1 MGSHQVFAL
10 ISLVSFLAFITVVLF
25 GTQIAGGAA
34 GAWARGSAQAAA
46 EKWRLANE
54 ARAGQSDEVLE
65 AEQAEARRARRA
77 AVTSARNEHGAGRRI
92 AGAAAAGW
100 HIGSRGAERA
110 AAGRRRRRNAR
121 RAWTSG
127 GDGTVRPP
135 GSSRSTPRPGGSR
148 PWRGRSG
155 SRPGG
160 SSGSGST
167 RTRTRS
173 RFRPGRK
180 LGVCVKCGRIA
191 GAASILDGG
200 QICYLC
206 QGKKSPVLCEVEKT
220 PQPTVP
226 SGPAL
231 AGAAAPGS
239 VPGAPAAGAVASGPA
254 ASSPAAAGPAPEPLP
269 APGSAPV
276 PVTAETRV
284 PAMAGAPATVIA
296 SPTGG
301 TVMTAGIGSG
311 RPGSAVAARTGTGVI
326 EGRVTGR
333 PGAGVAVRGDA
344 ANHGEWVEHA
354 KVVIKYVSDMFAFVK
369 VMTEDMGKGEC
380 PADAIDETAA
390 WADMIYAYGTQILT
404 ELIQINKDIKPWIDA
419 VWAQGGPQNV
429 ASPRWL
435 EGRSRR
441 QLQGR

>member
-1 MGSHQVFAL
+1 MGSHQAL
-10 ISLVSFLAFITVVLF
+10 ALLSLVSFLAAVIVVLF
-25 GTQIAGGAA
+25 GTQIAGGAP

-46 EKWRLANE
+46 EKRRLAN
-54 ARAGQSDEVLE
+54 AASAGKSDEE
-65 AEQAEARRARRA
+65 FAAEQAAARRARPESSA
-77 AVTSARNEHGAGRRI
+77 ARRI
-92 AGAAAAGW
+92 AAAAAAGW

-121 RAWTSG
+121 RAWTAG
-127 GDGTVRPP
+127 GDGAVRPP
-135 GSSRSTPRPGGSR
+135 GSPGSPG
-148 PWRGRSG
+148 SG

-160 SSGSGST
+160 SRQGGPRPGGPSGSGT

-180 LGVCVKCGRIA
+180 LGVCSRCGLTA
-191 GAASILDGG
+191 GAASLDAGNV
-200 QICYLC
+200 CFLC
-206 QGKKSPVLCEVEKT
+206 RRRAA
-220 PQPTVP
+220 PQPAVP
-226 SGPAL
+226 SGPFL
-231 AGAAAPGS
+231 AGGAAPG
-239 VPGAPAAGAVASGPA
+239 VASGPA
-254 ASSPAAAGPAPEPLP
+254 AGRPAAAAPAPEPLP

-276 PVTAETRV
+276 PVTAQPRV
-284 PAMAGAPATVIA
+284 PAMAGAPATATVIA
-296 SPTGG
+296 SPTGR
-301 TVMTAGIGSG
+301 TVMTEGIGSG
-311 RPGSAVAARTGTGVI
+311 RPGSAVAARPGTGVI

-333 PGAGVAVRGDA
+333 PGAGVAVSGDA

-354 KVVIKYVSDMFAFVK
+354 KVVIQYVSRMFAFVK

-390 WADMIYAYGTQILT
+390 WAEMIYAYGTQILT
-404 ELIQINKDIKPWIDA
+404 ELVQINKDIKPWIDA
-419 VWAQGGPQNV
+419 VQAQGGPQNV